1 VCTGFLFA
9 LDLDLVF
16 IEVDNNFILL
26 VLSEPLKIF
35 VKPFGAFVDTQD
47 ASKGSFEESLI
58 EDNTDGGMGVAEW
71 E

>member
-47 ASKGSFEESLI
+47 ASEGSFEESLI